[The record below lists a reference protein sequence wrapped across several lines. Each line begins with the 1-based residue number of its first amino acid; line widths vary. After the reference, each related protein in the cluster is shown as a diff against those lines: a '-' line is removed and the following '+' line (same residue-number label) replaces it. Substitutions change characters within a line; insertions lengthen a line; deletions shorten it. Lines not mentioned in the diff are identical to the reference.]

1 MKYIDRTATEYKKP
15 DDPSIPPSRPLS
27 AFRRERAYVLLGDP
41 GAGKTTAFRRE
52 VEASGA
58 RYATAREFVRGDLDG
73 ALDAEDAVLFI
84 DGLDEV
90 RAGGGDPRSPLDQI
104 VARLRKLACFQFRL
118 SCRPADWGL
127 TDTNALQSLLDGGR
141 LRLLRLDPLGGD
153 DVRDVLAGLPAAQEM
168 DAADF
173 VRQAVDRGLG
183 GLLGNPQSL
192 QLLTSVVANGKWP
205 ASRTEVF
212 EKACL
217 RLVQE
222 GNPEHLDAARNRDA
236 SEFGAK
242 RLLDAAGRLAAFL
255 LLTDAQAICRSGVE
269 KRNADLVLD
278 EVGDGDKEALRR
290 ALATKLFTA
299 QSPGRFVPVH
309 LHVAEYV
316 GARFLRNV
324 VEGRTSGQGAGL
336 PSERVLALLT
346 GHDGGI
352 VSGLRGLA
360 AWLAALCGEARHALA
375 SADPIGVL
383 AHGDAGGFGVDDLAG
398 LIRALEGKDRWL
410 LRQAW
415 SAPALGSM
423 IRPSTIEMLRAHVA
437 EDDRNDSRQAV
448 VDLLLRGIPHA
459 ASAPWTAPERFP
471 TTLRSFIRELLLL
484 VRDPTWWP
492 RVRHAGLAAALHVV
506 ERSGK
511 GNEFVDEL
519 LAEIKEG
526 RVHDPD
532 NELRGRLLTAWYP
545 DRVPPERIW
554 DYVPET
560 ANRRLIGHDYA
571 FWCEKVEKNTRSADL
586 PVLLD
591 GLFAGSSQLLAV
603 LHEHQIEDLVDR
615 MLMRALNVG
624 EEAISASRLSKWIEL
639 AVRMETP
646 GGERR
651 NTAER
656 KRLRSWFGE
665 HPAICRACLL
675 DFLERNA
682 QTTHLVFY
690 AREYLCKLFDDSPPP
705 GFAAW
710 CLDQA
715 IGLASSHAPAARL
728 LLEWAVSL
736 RCTKPHFARW
746 VARAGARLQDLPELR
761 DRLTSLAEPPDS
773 MVDQAGTAL
782 TEQDKKATAARERRR
797 REEQQFVAHVRERA
811 SDLAASSCKPD
822 LLDRLAR
829 TYFGFDSDNMST
841 DPVASLRKLLDSDER
856 LVAATLS
863 GFKRALERDDLPDL
877 DEIVRLDSEGK
888 RSLFALPVLAGLAE
902 GDRTGCGGRRTLTAN
917 GIKRAA
923 GFYYLTPRPMVR
935 NPRSGSY
942 RQADIP
948 DWYDELV
955 KSHAALVA
963 EGLVAVHMSKIR
975 RKTPC
980 EEHLVSVARN
990 PKYRKLAQLAAPSLL
1005 RAFPVRCTRPQIS
1018 ALRRLLW
1025 ASVRYMPDDLASRV
1039 ATKLARSGM
1048 DVAQQALWL
1057 GAGMLASP
1065 ARYLATTME
1074 FIGKGSP
1081 VRAQHLMSFVVP
1093 DDLPSFPME
1102 WSTEHLATAIRGV
1115 GARVNPWRPSADNEM
1130 NAGLDLVTPAHDAAN
1145 KARHLLS
1152 VWLNRLANKPDAKAA
1167 DALEALAAAPE
1178 LARWRH
1184 RMLEAR
1190 DQQVLLRRD
1199 HWHQIPTADEVQSV
1213 LQDGQPANPADLLAL
1228 LVVRLERLATEIR
1241 DGNTND
1247 WRQYWNVDSHGR
1259 PREDESRHEDIC
1271 RDTLLSALRGHL
1283 PTGVGVNV
1291 DAQPEA
1297 QYAEGKRADIRVSCG
1312 SHAVPVEIKKNTHP
1326 KLWSAINDQLIDQ
1339 YARASESGG
1348 HGVYLVLWFGARY
1361 TKTVPPSG
1369 RRPKT
1374 PEALRER
1381 LRGEL
1386 APDQR
1391 HKIKVVVVD
1400 VSRPTERGA

>member
-1 MKYIDRTATEYKKP
+1 MTYVDRTATEY
-15 DDPSIPPSRPLS
+15 DDQDGSSVQPSRPIS
-27 AFRRERAYVLLGDP
+27 AFRCEWAYVLLGDP
-41 GAGKTTAFRRE
+41 GAGKTTAFKRE
-52 VEASGA
+52 AQAGGA
-58 RYATAREFVRGDLDG
+58 RYVTAREFVRGDLDG
-73 ALDAEDAVLFI
+73 ALDAKNAVLFI

-90 RAGGGDPRSPLDQI
+90 RAGGGDPRSPLDKI
-104 VARLRKLACFQFRL
+104 VARLRKLGRPRFRL

-141 LRLLRLDPLGGD
+141 LRLLQLDPLGGD
-153 DVRDVLAGLPAAQEM
+153 DVRHVLAGLPAAQKM
-168 DAADF
+168 DVADF

-183 GLLGNPQSL
+183 GLLDSPQSL
-192 QLLTSVVANGKWP
+192 ELLAGIVANGSWP
-205 ASRTEVF
+205 TSRTEVF

-222 GNPEHLDAARNRDA
+222 ENPEHLDAAWDRDA
-236 SEFGAK
+236 SELGAE
-242 RLLDAAGRLAAFL
+242 RLLDAAGRLAAFF

-269 KRNADLVLD
+269 KRNDDLAPD
-278 EVGDGDKEALRR
+278 EVADGDGEALRR
-290 ALATKLFTA
+290 VLATKLFTA

-309 LHVAEYV
+309 VHIAEYV

-324 VEGRTSGQGAGL
+324 IEGRTSGEGAGL

-383 AHGDAGGFGVDDLAG
+383 AHGDAGGFGDEDIAG
-398 LIRALEGKDRWL
+398 LIRALEGKDRRL
-410 LRQAW
+410 LRQEW
-415 SAPALGSM
+415 SAPALGSI

-437 EDDRNDSRQAV
+437 DDDRGDARQAV

-459 ASAPWTAPERFP
+459 ASALWASPERFP
-471 TTLRSFIRELLLL
+471 TTPRSFIRELLRL

-492 RVRHAGLAAALHVV
+492 RVRHAGLAAALHAVA
-506 ERSGK
+506 RSGK
-511 GNEFVDEL
+511 GNELVDEL
-519 LAEIKEG
+519 LAETKDG

-532 NELRGRLLTAWYP
+532 NELRGKLLTAWYP

-554 DYVPET
+554 SYVPKT
-560 ANRRLIGHDYA
+560 ANHRLIGLDVL
-571 FWCEKVEKNTRSADL
+571 FWFKRVEQSTRDADL

-591 GLFAGSSQLLAV
+591 GLLASRSRLLAV
-603 LHEHQIEDLVDR
+603 LREGQLNDLVHR
-615 MLMRALNVG
+615 LLVRALNVHG
-624 EEAISASRLSKWIEL
+624 ETTPVSRLSKWIEFAAGTEPTDIGRL
-639 AVRMETP
+639 DGPELR
-646 GGERR
+646 
-651 NTAER
+651 
-656 KRLRSWFGE
+656 RLRSWFAT
-665 HPAICRACLL
+665 HPAVGRACLL
-675 DFLERNA
+675 EFLRKNA
-682 QTTHLVFY
+682 QKEDLDIDAWRY
-690 AREYLCKLFDDSPPP
+690 RRKLFDGSPPP

-710 CLDQA
+710 CLDHA
-715 IGLASSHAPAARL
+715 IGLASSHVPAARL

-736 RCTKPHFARW
+736 RRAKPHFARW
-746 VARAGARLQDLPELR
+746 IACAGARLQDMPELR
-761 DRLTSLAEPPDS
+761 DHLASFAEPPDS
-773 MVDQAGTAL
+773 LRDQAGTAL
-782 TEQDKKATAARERRR
+782 TEWDKKATAARERRR

-811 SDLAASSCKPD
+811 RDLAASSCKPV
-822 LLDRLAR
+822 LLDCLAR
-829 TYFGFDSDNMST
+829 TYFGFDSGNMST

-863 GFKRALERDDLPDL
+863 GFKRALERDDLPGL

-888 RSLFALPVLAGLAE
+888 RSHFALPVLAGLAE
-902 GDRTGCGGRRTLTAN
+902 GDRTGCGGHRKLTAN

-935 NPRSGSY
+935 DPHSGCY
-942 RQADIP
+942 HQAHVP

-955 KSHAALVA
+955 KSHTELVA

-980 EEHLVSVARN
+980 EEHLASVAGN

-1005 RAFPVRCTRPQIS
+1005 RAFPVRCTRPQIL
-1018 ALRRLLW
+1018 ALRHLLW
-1025 ASVRYMPDDLASRV
+1025 ASVRYMPDDLASRT

-1065 ARYLATTME
+1065 GRYLATAME
-1074 FIGKGSP
+1074 FIGEGSP

-1093 DDLPSFPME
+1093 DDLPSFLME

-1115 GARVNPWRPSADNEM
+1115 GARVNPWRPPDDNEM
-1130 NAGLDLVTPAHDAAN
+1130 KAHFMTHAVEAAD
-1145 KARHLLS
+1145 KARRLLS
-1152 VWLNRLANKPDAKAA
+1152 AWLDRLANKPGAKAA
-1167 DALEALAAAPE
+1167 DALEVLAVAPE
-1178 LARWRH
+1178 LAMWRH
-1184 RMLEAR
+1184 VIFEAR
-1190 DQQVLLRRD
+1190 DRQVLLRRD
-1199 HWHQIPTADEVQSV
+1199 HLHQIPTADEVQKV
-1213 LQDGQPANPADLLAL
+1213 LQDGQPANPTDLLAL
-1228 LVVRLERLATEIR
+1228 LVARLERLATEIR

-1259 PREDESRHEDIC
+1259 PKKKEPRPEDTC
-1271 RDTLLSALRGHL
+1271 RDALLSAVRGRL

-1312 SHAVPVEIKKNTHP
+1312 GHAVPVEIKKNTHP
-1326 KLWSAINDQLIDQ
+1326 QLWSAINDQLIEQ
-1339 YARASESGG
+1339 YARAPESGG
-1348 HGVYLVLWFGARY
+1348 HGVYVVLWFGVRY

-1391 HKIKVVVVD
+1391 HKIKVVVLD

>member
-1 MKYIDRTATEYKKP
+1 MKYVDRTATEYDP
-15 DDPSIPPSRPLS
+15 DGSSVQPPRPLS

-52 VEASGA
+52 VEAGGA

-73 ALDAEDAVLFI
+73 ALDATDAVLFI

-118 SCRPADWGL
+118 SCRPADWRL

-153 DVRDVLAGLPAAQEM
+153 DVRDVLAELPAAQEM

-192 QLLTSVVANGKWP
+192 ELLTSVVANGNWP

-222 GNPEHLDAARNRDA
+222 ENREHLDAVWNRDA

-269 KRNADLVLD
+269 KRNDDLVLD

-290 ALATKLFTA
+290 ALATKLFSA

-336 PSERVLALLT
+336 PSERILALLT
-346 GHDGGI
+346 GHNGGI

-383 AHGDAGGFGVDDLAG
+383 AHGDAGGFGDDDLAG
-398 LIRALEGKDRWL
+398 LIRALEGRDRRL

-415 SAPALGSM
+415 SESALGSM

-437 EDDRNDSRQAV
+437 DDDRSDARQAV
-448 VDLLLRGIPHA
+448 VDMLLRGIPHA
-459 ASAPWTAPERFP
+459 ASAPWAAPERFP
-471 TTLRSFIRELLLL
+471 TTLRSFIRELLRL
-484 VRDPTWWP
+484 VRDLTWWP
-492 RVRHAGLAAALHVV
+492 CVRHAGLAAALHVV
-506 ERSGK
+506 EKSGK
-511 GNEFVDEL
+511 GNELVDEL

-532 NELRGRLLTAWYP
+532 NEIRGRLLTAWYP

-554 DYVPET
+554 DYVPKT

-571 FWCEKVEKNTRSADL
+571 FWCEKVEKNARSADL

-591 GLFAGSSQLLAV
+591 GLFAGSSQLLVV

-690 AREYLCKLFDDSPPP
+690 AREYLCKLFADSPPS

-710 CLDQA
+710 CLDHA
-715 IGLASSHAPAARL
+715 IGLASSYAPAARL

-736 RCTKPHFARW
+736 RHAEPHFARW
-746 VARAGARLQDLPELR
+746 VACADAKLQDLPELR
-761 DRLTSLAEPPDS
+761 DRLASLAEPPDS
-773 MVDQAGTAL
+773 LGDQAGTAL
-782 TEQDKKATAARERRR
+782 TERDKRATAARERRR
-797 REEQQFVAHVRERA
+797 KEEQQFVAHVRERA
-811 SDLAASSCKPD
+811 SDLAASSCKPA
-822 LLDRLAR
+822 LLDCLAR
-829 TYFGFDSDNMST
+829 TYFGFDSGNMST

-863 GFKRALERDDLPDL
+863 GFERALERDDLPDL

-888 RSLFALPVLAGLAE
+888 RSHFALPVLAGLAE
-902 GDRTGCGGRRTLTAN
+902 GDRAGCGGHRKLTAN
-917 GIKRAA
+917 GIKRAV

-935 NPRSGSY
+935 DPHSGGY
-942 RQADIP
+942 RQADVP

-955 KSHAALVA
+955 RSHAELVA

-980 EEHLVSVARN
+980 EEHLASVAGN

-1005 RAFPVRCTRPQIS
+1005 RAFPVRCTRPQIL
-1018 ALRRLLW
+1018 ALRHLLW

-1039 ATKLARSGM
+1039 ATKLARPGM
-1048 DVAQQALWL
+1048 DVAQRALWL

-1065 ARYLATTME
+1065 GRYLAAAME
-1074 FIGKGSP
+1074 FLGKGSL

-1093 DDLPSFPME
+1093 DDLPSFSME
-1102 WSTEHLATAIRGV
+1102 WSTEHLAAAIQGV
-1115 GARVNPWRPSADNEM
+1115 GARVKPWRPPDDNEM
-1130 NAGLDLVTPAHDAAN
+1130 NAHFMTPADDAAN
-1145 KARHLLS
+1145 KARRLLS
-1152 VWLNRLANKPDAKAA
+1152 AWLDGLANKPGAKTT
-1167 DALEALAAAPE
+1167 DALEVLAAAPE
-1178 LARWRH
+1178 LAMWRH
-1184 RMLEAR
+1184 VILEAHDR
-1190 DQQVLLRRD
+1190 QVLLRRD
-1199 HWHQIPTADEVQSV
+1199 HLHHIPTADEVQKV
-1213 LQDGQPANPADLLAL
+1213 LQDGQPANPTDLLAL
-1228 LVVRLERLATEIR
+1228 LVARLERLATEIR

-1259 PREDESRHEDIC
+1259 PKKDEPRHEDIC
-1271 RDTLLSALRGHL
+1271 RDTLLSALRRHL

-1312 SHAVPVEIKKNTHP
+1312 GHAVPVEIKKNTHLQ
-1326 KLWSAINDQLIDQ
+1326 LWSAINDQLIEQ
-1339 YARASESGG
+1339 YARAPESGG
-1348 HGVYLVLWFGARY
+1348 HGVYVVLWFGVRY